1 LFQYNHKIE
10 DGKIFIKAGQ
20 MPTPGRA
27 ANGSA
32 DYYELLGVA
41 PDAMPAVIQ
50 ACFFQLAKKWHP
62 DRLGPDLADVRELA
76 TKVFARMS
84 EAHQILSDPP
94 RRQEYDELR
103 KDGGGS
109 AEEQEQVQ
117 RVIRAATAFQKAEV
131 LMRRNNSTGALEEAR
146 RALELDPSQA
156 DYIALLA
163 WIESTLLNANLEDIL
178 ARIEKAQRLEPNNVR
193 IRWYRGSILKR
204 LGKNAKAVGDF
215 RFIVENDPRHVDA
228 QREIRLYDMR
238 KAEMRRTGQKSPS
251 DRPSAQPASSTSL
264 PPTSSKPPEGGRFGK
279 WFKR

>member
-1 LFQYNHKIE
+1 
-10 DGKIFIKAGQ
+10 
-20 MPTPGRA
+20 
-27 ANGSA
+27 
-32 DYYELLGVA
+32 
-41 PDAMPAVIQ
+41 
-50 ACFFQLAKKWHP
+50 
-62 DRLGPDLADVRELA
+62 LA

-84 EAHQILSDPP
+84 EAHQILSDPA
-94 RRQEYDELR
+94 RRIEYDGLR
-103 KDGGGS
+103 KDGAGS
-109 AEEQEQVQ
+109 AEEQEEVQ

-131 LMRRNNSTGALEEAR
+131 LMRRNNAAAALEEAR
-146 RALELDPSQA
+146 RAVELDPSQA

-163 WIESTLLNANLEDIL
+163 WIESSLLNANLEEIL

-228 QREIRLYDMR
+228 QREIRLYEMR

-251 DRPSAQPASSTSL
+251 DRPSGQPAASTSL
-264 PPTSSKPPEGGRFGK
+264 PPSSGKPTEGGRFGK